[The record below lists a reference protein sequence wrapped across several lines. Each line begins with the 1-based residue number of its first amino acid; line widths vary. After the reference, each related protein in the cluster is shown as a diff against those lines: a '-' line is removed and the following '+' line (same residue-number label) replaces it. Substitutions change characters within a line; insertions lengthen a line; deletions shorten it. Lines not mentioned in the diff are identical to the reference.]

1 MIHVFVEN
9 TTTLNS
15 APSSRRATATRKFH
29 IMESVGIAVNT
40 VVIYVVIGMF
50 VWPKLVLSID
60 SVETYIRLFIFAK
73 GELSNVTLAVDCI
86 PVFIFSIETYI
97 FAEIEVLLAQH
108 RFNDLFIA
116 E

>member
-1 MIHVFVEN
+1 
-9 TTTLNS
+9 
-15 APSSRRATATRKFH
+15 
-29 IMESVGIAVNT
+29 MESVGIAVNT